1 MSDDGTDAGAG
12 PLLELQGLLRRREDD
27 NEVTLKLRPVDAI
40 LAMSWPAES

>member
-12 PLLELQGLLRRREDD
+12 PLLELQGLLRREDD